1 MVFLRH
7 KPTKMKSTTL
17 LFLGFLLMLSACKNP
32 NADKVSVDINSDTT
46 KAGAMRDTMADNDDG
61 KFVEVDSAT
70 MMKAWM
76 DFATP
81 GDMHK
86 WMAKYDGTWV
96 GDVTMWM
103 DPEEPPTKST
113 ATIKQK
119 MAMNGL
125 YQIGDYTGTMMGQPF
140 MGHSIL
146 AYDNAKK
153 EFVNTWIDNMG
164 SGIVIMRGT
173 YDPATQT
180 LRLAGSQTN
189 PVNAKDSAMREEVK
203 FVDDNT
209 QMMTMY
215 GEGPDGKEHKFM
227 EITLKRKV

>member
-1 MVFLRH
+1 M
-7 KPTKMKSTTL
+7 KPTSL
-17 LFLGFLLMLSACKNP
+17 LFLGSLLIVLACKNP
-32 NADKVSVDINSDTT
+32 NADRVDVTVKTDSTKMDTV
-46 KAGAMRDTMADNDDG
+46 ADMDKD
-61 KFVEVDSAT
+61 KYVEVDSAT
-70 MMKAWM
+70 MIKAWM

-86 WMAKYDGTWV
+86 WMAKYDGTWI

-103 DPEEPPTKST
+103 DPDAPPTKST
-113 ATIKQK
+113 STIKQK

-125 YQIGDYTGTMMGQPF
+125 YQMADYSGTMMGQPF

-173 YDPATQT
+173 YDAGSQT
-180 LRLAGSQTN
+180 LKLKGSQTN
-189 PVNAKDSAMREEVK
+189 PVTAKDSELREEVK

-209 QMMTMY
+209 QMMTMW
-215 GEGPDGKEHKFM
+215 GEGHDGKEMKFM
-227 EITLKRKV
+227 EATLKRKI